1 MWGANMERSDCSTK
15 ETNRRGFTLVELLV
29 VIAIIGVLVGLLLPA
44 VQAAREAA
52 RRMQCQNNIR
62 QLALALHNYE
72 SGMKRYPAVCYI
84 NRTGVT
90 VAWSAQASLL
100 PYIEQTNLSNL
111 IDFSLPFSAQISVAQ
126 TRIPTFIC
134 PSEINDKPN
143 NSIPWIGHYPL
154 NYAVSCGTWFQY
166 DPVSN
171 QAGDGSFWVNATGRT
186 SSFTDGLSNSV
197 ALGEV
202 KAYTPAIRDGVNP
215 NTVNVPPPRTPTEL
229 LAYGG
234 NLNPDFAHSQ
244 WANGIIIHTGF
255 THTFTPNT
263 QVLQTSGGRVFDI
276 SFTSNRLGSGITAPT
291 YTAITSRSYH
301 GQGANVTMMDGSTRF
316 VSQNMD
322 LNVWRGLGTRSGG
335 EIVTLDE

>member
-1 MWGANMERSDCSTK
+1 MQISSVREQARERP
-15 ETNRRGFTLVELLV
+15 GFTLVELLV

-62 QLALALHNYE
+62 QLGLALHNYE
-72 SGMKRYPAVCYI
+72 SSMRCYPAVCYI

-100 PYIEQTNLSNL
+100 PYIEQVNLANL
-111 IDFSLPFSAQISVAQ
+111 IDFRLPFLTQSSVAQ
-126 TRIPTFIC
+126 TRIPIFLC
-134 PSEINDKPN
+134 PSEINDRPN
-143 NSIPWIGHYPL
+143 NSVPGIGHYPL

-171 QAGDGSFWVNATGRT
+171 QSGNGSFWVNGTGKS

-197 ALGEV
+197 AFAEV
-202 KAYTPAIRDGVNP
+202 KAYTPAIRDGANP
-215 NTVNVPPPRTPTEL
+215 STLNVPPPRTPSEL

-234 NLNPDFAHSQ
+234 NLTPDLAHSQ

-255 THTFTPNT
+255 THTFAPNT
-263 QVLQTSGGRVFDI
+263 QVLQTDSGRVFDI

-301 GQGANVTMMDGSTRF
+301 GQGVNATLMDGSTRF
-316 VSQNMD
+316 VSQSVD
-322 LNVWRGLGTRSGG
+322 FNVWRGLGTRSGG
-335 EIVTLDE
+335 EVVSLDE